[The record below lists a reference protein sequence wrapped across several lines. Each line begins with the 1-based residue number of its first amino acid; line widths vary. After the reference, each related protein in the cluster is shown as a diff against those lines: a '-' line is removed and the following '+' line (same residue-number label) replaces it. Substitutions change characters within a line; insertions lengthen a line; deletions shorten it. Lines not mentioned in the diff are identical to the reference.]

1 MTIKRAKV
9 NIPDKLAG
17 RALVRQPRRP
27 GQQRRFDCRIKRGPR
42 LPRGPAVPDRHK
54 LFGLN
59 GIAPKLALAAFFF
72 GALRCGPLALH
83 SAFVEAMTRDSP
95 ERCPIYDVLARSH
108 NATFLPLFSEKA
120 DLLCSI

>member
-27 GQQRRFDCRIKRGPR
+27 GQQRRFDRRIKRGPR

-54 LFGLN
+54 LFSLN
-59 GIAPKLALAAFFF
+59 GIAAKLALTPFLF
-72 GALRCGPLALH
+72 GPLGRGP
-83 SAFVEAMTRDSP
+83 F
-95 ERCPIYDVLARSH
+95 ARH
-108 NATFLPLFSEKA
+108 PPLIETHARNPLDAPSV
-120 DLLCSI
+120 